1 MLPRRTAWSLAL
13 TATATM
19 AVSYLDRQALA
30 VLAPTITKA
39 LDINETEYGYLQS
52 AFSVAYLLFAPPA
65 GRFIDAVGARR
76 GLLAS
81 VLVWSAVSAAHALVP
96 GFSTLFF
103 LRILLGAVEAPSFPG
118 AAQTVSRALPPADRN
133 AGFGV
138 LFTGSSLGAMLA
150 PFVVTTIEARL
161 GWRAA
166 MVGTAVVGLIW
177 IPLWLAV
184 TGTPAARA
192 ALSSNAHANERGG
205 AADFRWRSLLADPAI
220 RRAVIAVVATAP
232 TGAFALLWGS
242 KILVGAHHLG
252 QTDVRRYLWLPP
264 LVFDAGSLAFGAL
277 ATLRERR
284 AGHERSTRPL
294 YAAATLLAL
303 TVALLSLARTPW
315 QTTLVLSFAFAGVG
329 GCYALITAEMLR
341 RVGASRV
348 AAAAG
353 CTAAAQSL
361 AYIVGNPLIG
371 RAADHF
377 HGYNEAAIGLALW
390 TLPGCLAWLLHADDP
405 RRAPDKSS

>member
-1 MLPRRTAWSLAL
+1 MTLPRSTAWALAL
-13 TATATM
+13 TATSTM

-39 LDINETEYGYLQS
+39 LDINETQYGALQS

-81 VLVWSAVSAAHALVP
+81 VLVWSVVSAAHALVP

-103 LRILLGAVEAPSFPG
+103 LRILLGAAEAPSFPG

-138 LFTGSSLGAMLA
+138 LFTGSSLGAMIA
-150 PFVVTTIEARL
+150 PLVVTALEARY

-166 MVGTAVVGLIW
+166 MVGTAVVGLAW
-177 IPLWLAV
+177 IPLWLGV
-184 TGTPAARA
+184 TGTPAAREAMA
-192 ALSSNAHANERGG
+192 ASAPARGEP
-205 AADFRWRSLLADPAI
+205 FRWRGLFGDRAI

-242 KILVGAHHLG
+242 KILVGTYHLA

-264 LVFDAGSLAFGAL
+264 VVYDAGSIAFGAL

-284 AGHERSTRPL
+284 AGRERSTRPL
-294 YAAATLLAL
+294 FAAALLL
-303 TVALLSLARTPW
+303 GLLVALVPRTTTPW
-315 QTTLVLSFAFAGVG
+315 ETTLVLSFAFAGVG
-329 GCYALITAEMLR
+329 GCYALITSEMLR
-341 RVGASRV
+341 RVGAPRV

-353 CTAAAQSL
+353 CTAAAQSF
-361 AYIVGNPLIG
+361 AYIIANPLIG

-377 HGYNEAAIGLALW
+377 HGYGEAAVCLALW
-390 TLPGCLAWLLHADDP
+390 TIPGCLAWLLAADDP
-405 RRAPDKSS
+405 RRSGEPARA